1 MKEII
6 IGTIVELVD
15 DDIYAKD
22 LYVVKVDIPGQN
34 KNLYAFPKRSEID
47 EPRVGEAV
55 LLTEI
60 DPVWHSYYIYEKI
73 KENDFIG
80 IRSRGK
86 VIKFHE
92 DEIIIGIDSTM
103 DDSWYDDNTGADPT
117 PESTSWI
124 KIQKDGTIDINSE
137 VDLKIN
143 IDGNSEVTI
152 GGDSK
157 VDISGNSD
165 ITVGGDCNIKVSGN
179 AKIESS
185 GNCDIN
191 ASGSCTIN
199 SPDVKI
205 TGGKLTVNGSVSP
218 GSGMPFNCVPNCI
231 KRKGAYKISRIAGTF
246 IEKPAGY
253 IKIASTTMYEI
264 KRYSLVYLSIINKI
278 RFSGAPHGNTI
289 VTGT

>member
-1 MKEII
+1 MKILLIQRGKGLFSVTYPFDWALNPEFKFKVMKEII
-6 IGTIVELVD
+6 IGTIVELID
-15 DDIYAKD
+15 DDVYTKD

-60 DPVWHSYYIYEKI
+60 DPIWHSYYIYEKI

-92 DEIIIGIDSTM
+92 DEITIGIDSAM

-165 ITVGGDCNIKVSGN
+165 ITVSGDCNIKVSGN
-179 AKIESS
+179 TKIESS
-185 GNCDIN
+185 GNCDIK
-191 ASGSCTIN
+191 ASGNCTVN
-199 SPDVKI
+199 SPNTKL
-205 TGGKLTVNGSVSP
+205 TGGNVTVGGTAAPSGKGSWCSLP
-218 GSGMPFNCVPNCI
+218 ACI
-231 KRKGAYKISRIAGTF
+231 
-246 IEKPAGY
+246 
-253 IKIASTTMYEI
+253 
-264 KRYSLVYLSIINKI
+264 
-278 RFSGAPHGNTI
+278 FSGAVHIGDI
-289 VTGT
+289 SAGC